1 MIVVT
6 ADEIQDSGILSGLS
20 SDDISSDAGETSRL
34 KYLLWPIVKLMT
46 LLRFWRRP
54 KDGESDEEFD
64 KSEASQCNTDT
75 SMEQKGKALQFSCVY
90 VSKSFIC
97 QGLSQYMLFSIDHL
111 IFHILGKFLCS
122 ND

>member
-75 SMEQKGKALQFSCVY
+75 SMEQKGKALQFF
-90 VSKSFIC
+90 VSMRPISF
-97 QGLSQYMLFSIDHL
+97 YMPR
-111 IFHILGKFLCS
+111 IFPIYYLQ
-122 ND
+122 

>member
-1 MIVVT
+1 MKYIWYQLGDNDKTSELKRRESNSSLIVVT

-64 KSEASQCNTDT
+64 KSEASQSNTDT
-75 SMEQKGKALQFSCVY
+75 SMEIKGKEGFRFYPSWC
-90 VSKSFIC
+90 KS
-97 QGLSQYMLFSIDHL
+97 
-111 IFHILGKFLCS
+111 
-122 ND
+122 

>member
-64 KSEASQCNTDT
+64 KS
-75 SMEQKGKALQFSCVY
+75 G
-90 VSKSFIC
+90 
-97 QGLSQYMLFSIDHL
+97 QYGNGTFAW
-111 IFHILGKFLCS
+111 
-122 ND
+122 

>member
-6 ADEIQDSGILSGLS
+6 ADEIQDSGILSGFS
-20 SDDISSDAGETSRL
+20 SDDISSEGTESSRL

-54 KDGESDEEFD
+54 KDGDSDEEFD

-75 SMEQKGKALQFSCVY
+75 SLEQKGKALQVSCVY
-90 VSKSFIC
+90 VSNEFLYAKDCPNIC
-97 QGLSQYMLFSIDHL
+97 YSL
-111 IFHILGKFLCS
+111 
-122 ND
+122 